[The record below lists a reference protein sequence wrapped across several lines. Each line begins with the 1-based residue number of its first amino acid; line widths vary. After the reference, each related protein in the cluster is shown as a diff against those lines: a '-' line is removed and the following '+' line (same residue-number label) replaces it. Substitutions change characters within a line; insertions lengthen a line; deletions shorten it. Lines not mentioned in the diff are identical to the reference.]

1 MEEQKDRKWNQTEA
15 DDSWTD
21 DLAEAIHR
29 QTMKEQ
35 QEYGQELGDALQD
48 SGDDRND
55 AQNPS
60 SESELLRNDMQNDVT
75 GDAESV
81 LSQSQSPLQGSDDFR
96 GEDVL
101 PRRSR
106 NFADPEEALGMRGH
120 TQPEGA
126 VLFDEVVDD
135 ADSES
140 RKEKKYFGRKDKS
153 AKKKDRR
160 KEKPERKEKESRDT
174 GKRRYRDENGYQDE
188 YGDEFAKE
196 YGRRRGRRDPY
207 ENEDPEFI
215 DSRYRNSDD
224 DRYDRGDER
233 YDRRDDRYARRDDR
247 YDRRGDRYDS
257 GRSRR
262 ERERGMSRQERR
274 EYEEFL
280 AFKEQQGRGRKKK
293 HRVRNFIITLLVL
306 LFLVI
311 PILAIAARMIGIT
324 QGVSTQDIKK
334 LLSDEVKKSQ
344 ETGAMAGYTNIALFG
359 LDSTQQSLDS
369 GNNRTDV
376 MIIAS
381 INNKTGDAKLVSL
394 YRDTYLDVG
403 DGNYQK
409 ANAAYAFGGPEQAI
423 KMINKNL
430 DLNITDYVTVGFEGV
445 TDLVDEVGGVEID
458 VQSDEIEHL
467 NNYQSTMATELG
479 KEYIPVTAPG
489 VQTLNGLQA
498 TAYCRIRYTDG
509 GDFKRTERQ
518 KEVLSKAFEKLKK
531 SGPVTMIK
539 AANSL
544 SSEVRTSLNPAEI
557 ASLAMKAM
565 RFNIS
570 ETNGFPNDQY
580 RAVGYIGDQSCV
592 IPVHLTDNVVW
603 LHQYLFNDSSYQ
615 VSSTV
620 QEISDQVSAKSG
632 Y

>member
-1 MEEQKDRKWNQTEA
+1 MEDQKDRKWNQPEA

-35 QEYGQELGDALQD
+35 QEYGQELGEPLQEEALQD

-81 LSQSQSPLQGSDDFR
+81 LNQPQSPLQGSDDFQ
-96 GEDVL
+96 GEDVP

-106 NFADPEEALGMRGH
+106 NFADPEEALGMRRH

-140 RKEKKYFGRKDKS
+140 RKEKKRFGRKDKS
-153 AKKKDRR
+153 AKKKERR
-160 KEKPERKEKESRDT
+160 KEKPERKEKERRDT

-188 YGDEFAKE
+188 YGDEFEE

-207 ENEDPEFI
+207 EDDPEFR

-224 DRYDRGDER
+224 DRYDRGDDR
-233 YDRRDDRYARRDDR
+233 YDRRDRRGDR
-247 YDRRGDRYDS
+247 YDRGDDRYDS

-262 ERERGMSRQERR
+262 DRERGMSRQERR

-381 INNKTGDAKLVSL
+381 INNKTGDTKLVSL

-479 KEYIPVTAPG
+479 KEYVPVTAPG

-557 ASLAMKAM
+557 ASLALKAM

>member
-1 MEEQKDRKWNQTEA
+1 MEEQKDRKWNQTET

-35 QEYGQELGDALQD
+35 QEYGQELGEALQEEALQN

-60 SESELLRNDMQNDVT
+60 LESELLRNDMQNDVT

-81 LSQSQSPLQGSDDFR
+81 LNQPQSPLQGSDDFR

-106 NFADPEEALGMRGH
+106 NFADPEEALGMRRH

-140 RKEKKYFGRKDKS
+140 RKEKKRFGRKDKS
-153 AKKKDRR
+153 AKKKERR

-174 GKRRYRDENGYQDE
+174 GKRRYGDENGYQDE

-207 ENEDPEFI
+207 ENEDPEFV

-224 DRYDRGDER
+224 GRYARGDER
-233 YDRRDDRYARRDDR
+233 YDRRDDRYDRRD
-247 YDRRGDRYDS
+247 DRYDS

-262 ERERGMSRQERR
+262 DRERGMSRQERR

-557 ASLAMKAM
+557 ASLALKAM

-570 ETNGFPNDQY
+570 ETGGFPNDQY

>member
-1 MEEQKDRKWNQTEA
+1 MEDQKDRKWNQPEA

-35 QEYGQELGDALQD
+35 QEYGQELGEPLQEEALQD

-81 LSQSQSPLQGSDDFR
+81 LNQPQSPLQGTDDFQ
-96 GEDVL
+96 GEDVP

-106 NFADPEEALGMRGH
+106 NFADPEEALGMRRH

-140 RKEKKYFGRKDKS
+140 RKEKKRFGRKDKS
-153 AKKKDRR
+153 AKKKERR
-160 KEKPERKEKESRDT
+160 REKPERKEKERKDT
-174 GKRRYRDENGYQDE
+174 GKRRYRDENGYQNE
-188 YGDEFAKE
+188 YGDEFEE

-207 ENEDPEFI
+207 ENEDPEFR

-224 DRYDRGDER
+224 DRYDRGDDR
-233 YDRRDDRYARRDDR
+233 YDRRDDR

-262 ERERGMSRQERR
+262 DRERGMSRQERR

-381 INNKTGDAKLVSL
+381 INNKTGDTKLVSL

-479 KEYIPVTAPG
+479 KEYVPVTAPG

-557 ASLAMKAM
+557 ASLALKAM

-603 LHQYLFNDSSYQ
+603 LHQYLFNDSAYQ

>member
-35 QEYGQELGDALQD
+35 QEYGQELGDALRD

-81 LSQSQSPLQGSDDFR
+81 LSQPQSPSQGSDDFR

-106 NFADPEEALGMRGH
+106 NFADPEEALAMRRH

-140 RKEKKYFGRKDKS
+140 RKEKKHFGRKDKS
-153 AKKKDRR
+153 AKQKDRR

-196 YGRRRGRRDPY
+196 YERRRGRRDPY

-224 DRYDRGDER
+224 GRYARGDDRYD
-233 YDRRDDRYARRDDR
+233 RRDDR

-257 GRSRR
+257 GRNLRD
-262 ERERGMSRQERR
+262 RERGMSRQERR

-458 VQSDEIEHL
+458 VQSNEIEHL